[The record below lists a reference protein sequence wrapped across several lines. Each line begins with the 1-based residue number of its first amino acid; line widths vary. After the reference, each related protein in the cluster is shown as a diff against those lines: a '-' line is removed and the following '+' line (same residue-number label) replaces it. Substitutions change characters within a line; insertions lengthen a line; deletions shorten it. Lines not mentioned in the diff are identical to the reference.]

1 MLVVALTGGIASGKS
16 TVAGI
21 LKELGCHVIDYD
33 KISRSVVEPGK
44 PAWHDIVHWFG
55 REVLLPDETL
65 NRPALGAIVF
75 SDLEQRKKL
84 ESFIHPRIFE
94 EKEKIFAEIARQ
106 DPSAIIIIDVPLLY
120 EVKLDSHFSKVI
132 LAYAPSEVQL
142 QRLMARDGFSQ
153 EEAQSR
159 LDAQMKIDDKV
170 SRADFVIHNEGG
182 LEETREQVENLYRE
196 LQSLERSNKS

>member
-16 TVAGI
+16 TVARI

-44 PAWHDIVHWFG
+44 PAWNDIVHWFG

-75 SDLEQRKKL
+75 TDPEQRKKL
-84 ESFIHPRIFE
+84 ESFVHPRISE
-94 EKEKIFAEIARQ
+94 EQKKMLSEIARQ
-106 DPSAIIIIDVPLLY
+106 EPSAIVVIDVPLLY
-120 EVKLDSHFSKVI
+120 EVKLDSYFSKVI
-132 LAYAPSEVQL
+132 LAYAPPDVQL
-142 QRLMARDGFSQ
+142 QRLMARDGFSRK
-153 EEAQSR
+153 EAQSR
-159 LDAQMKIDDKV
+159 LDAQIKIDDKV

-182 LEETREQVENLYRE
+182 LDETREQVENLYRE
-196 LQSLERSNKS
+196 LASLERSSKS